1 MINFFKPKTGNNTD
15 ESKSFSKIA
24 SLLIYAAKIDE
35 NYTEKEEQIIK
46 KTLIDLGAKSSEVES
61 LILNAEIMEQKS
73 NHILDF
79 TKEIKNM
86 DEVNKIKIID
96 SLWKIIYSDNNP
108 DMYETTLMRK
118 LAGLL
123 YIDSKTMGDRKE
135 KIKKQLAK

>member
-1 MINFFKPKTGNNTD
+1 MFKKFFKD
-15 ESKSFSKIA
+15 EVKQEPNISDILLVA
-24 SLLIYAAKIDE
+24 LLIHAAKIDE